1 MMMRVLVCYSFSK
14 TDASIDLLT
23 DSAVILYDFFFICLL
38 LDGDDDG
45 LDDDFDKIDGT
56 SVSSLLP

>member
-23 DSAVILYDFFFICLL
+23 DSAVILYDFFFS
-38 LDGDDDG
+38 
-45 LDDDFDKIDGT
+45 FAYF
-56 SVSSLLP
+56 